1 MSLSMKDRHRR
12 AMWLRVAARIT
23 VFGFVGVGGLIFIG
37 DEASAFLEDGLTA
50 ITQPL
55 PLEMVIAFIIAGVAV
70 GGAVLSWW
78 RVRASSIILVG
89 CSVAMGVHAGGFIQ
103 MNQAYSWASMGLPY
117 LAAGVLFFLA
127 WRLVR
132 ET

>member
-37 DEASAFLEDGLTA
+37 DEASAFLEGGLAA

-55 PLEMVIAFIIAGVAV
+55 PLDMVIAFIIAGVAV

-89 CSVAMGVHAGGFIQ
+89 CSVAHAGVSFQ
-103 MNQAYSWASMGLPY
+103 MNQAYFWASMGLPY

-132 ET
+132 KT